1 MILIPECLKN
11 AKALKNF
18 NLVFKHTFLNMVDE
32 YEKMILFV
40 KELSKANCI
49 KNVVGFDFTR
59 SIKNLAD
66 ENEKLNVVIGELKK
80 ISFLKKADFS
90 FVHTF
95 SNVGEEVIYLM
106 NVIQG
111 LQ

>member
-1 MILIPECLKN
+1 VILIPECLKKDT
-11 AKALKNF
+11 APSNF

-32 YEKMILFV
+32 YENMILFV

-66 ENEKLNVVIGELKK
+66 ENDKLNVVIGELKK
-80 ISFLKKADFS
+80 ISFLKKVDFS
-90 FVHTF
+90 FEHTF
-95 SNVGEEVIYLM
+95 NNVEEEVK
-106 NVIQG
+106 
-111 LQ
+111 

>member
-1 MILIPECLKN
+1 
-11 AKALKNF
+11 
-18 NLVFKHTFLNMVDE
+18 VFKHTFLIIEDE
-32 YEKMILFV
+32 YEKMIRFT

-49 KNVVGFDFTR
+49 KYVVGFDFTR

-66 ENEKLNVVIGELKK
+66 ENYKLNVVIGELKK
-80 ISFLKKADFS
+80 ISFLKKADFR
-90 FVHTF
+90 FEHTI